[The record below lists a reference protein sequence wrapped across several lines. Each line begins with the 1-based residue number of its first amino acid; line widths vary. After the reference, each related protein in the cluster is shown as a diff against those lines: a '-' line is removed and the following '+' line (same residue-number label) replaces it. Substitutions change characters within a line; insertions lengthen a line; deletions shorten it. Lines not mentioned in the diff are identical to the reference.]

1 LRFFGIIS
9 ISMKKRIKKK
19 KDAQRKLL
27 IYIALLITGAIG
39 VYTGAMAA
47 HADEEPVQKIH
58 VNEGNGYSFDIVVP
72 PKKHGKHAKG
82 EPVTVAVE
90 GDSMSAITNE
100 SLYNVDRGSDME
112 VWWRRL
118 DPKNK
123 LKFFVFAQGKSGYVK
138 KGQIR
143 PASQPNQDNGT
154 NFQDRIGISQ
164 LRYAIQ
170 KSDLMFIAGG
180 FNDGLSDRKK
190 SDLDQAIGR
199 YMDEVAA
206 VRVQDG
212 HAPSTV
218 IVTDLWAQGANR
230 LGRGRVVPVIK
241 DQAKKHGFTFAEEQ
255 GTFDSNTRDTTD
267 GIHYK
272 GAAGDR
278 IANRFEREAHLSRT
292 VDQILASRN

>member
-1 LRFFGIIS
+1 
-9 ISMKKRIKKK
+9 MKKRIKKK
-19 KDAQRKLL
+19 KDAQRKFL
-27 IYIALLITGAIG
+27 IYVALLITGTIG

-58 VNEGNGYSFDIVVP
+58 VNDGSGYSFDIVVP
-72 PKKHGKHAKG
+72 PKGHGKQAKKG
-82 EPVTVAVE
+82 SVTVAVE
-90 GDSMSAITNE
+90 GDSMSAITKE
-100 SLYNVDRGSDME
+100 SLYNVNRGSDME

-138 KGQIR
+138 KGQIW
-143 PASQPNQDNGT
+143 PDSHPNLDNGT
-154 NFQDRIGISQ
+154 NFQDRIGIPQ
-164 LRYAIQ
+164 LRYVVQ
-170 KSDLMFIAGG
+170 KSDLVFIAGG
-180 FNDGLSDRKK
+180 FNDALLNRNKA
-190 SDLDQAIGR
+190 DLQQAIGR

-206 VRVQDG
+206 VRAQGG

-218 IVTDLWAQGANR
+218 IVTDLWAQGANK
-230 LGRGRVVPVIK
+230 LGRGRVVPIIK
-241 DQAKKHGFTFAEEQ
+241 DQANKHGFTFAEEQ
-255 GTFDSNTRDTTD
+255 GTFDSNKLDTVD

-278 IANRFEREAHLSRT
+278 IANRFEREARLNRT